1 MKKDRRVAFSLI
13 EPNIVLGNSCN
24 FITVRDNKYGIDIY
38 SLLGLFNTSIINW
51 YFKLT
56 SSNNHINNYEIDTF
70 PIPLD
75 NSEILLEIGNKV
87 KSYLNT
93 KNELILEEIEMLTL
107 KAYKIDSLKP
117 MNNDGVSDE
126 ELFESYFL
134 ALKSVFPELKYD
146 EASSILKGN
155 SSIDTLFNKVLDKLN
170 QKVALGITD
179 KFIKIKNNE
188 VLNHTD
194 FKLSELDL
202 EMIGPVPQ
210 GGNWKDIP
218 TETVNK
224 SKRLKRIT
232 ETGGRTTLYGRI
244 DYDKPSYTI
253 TTYFNRPGKD
263 RKSTRLNSSHV
274 AISYAVF
281 CLKKKKTNKQNR

>member
-1 MKKDRRVAFSLI
+1 
-13 EPNIVLGNSCN
+13 
-24 FITVRDNKYGIDIY
+24 
-38 SLLGLFNTSIINW
+38 
-51 YFKLT
+51 
-56 SSNNHINNYEIDTF
+56 
-70 PIPLD
+70 
-75 NSEILLEIGNKV
+75 
-87 KSYLNT
+87 
-93 KNELILEEIEMLTL
+93 
-107 KAYKIDSLKP
+107 

-210 GGNWKDIP
+210 GGNWKDI
-218 TETVNK
+218 
-224 SKRLKRIT
+224 
-232 ETGGRTTLYGRI
+232 
-244 DYDKPSYTI
+244 
-253 TTYFNRPGKD
+253 D

-274 AISYAVF
+274 AISY
-281 CLKKKKTNKQNR
+281 